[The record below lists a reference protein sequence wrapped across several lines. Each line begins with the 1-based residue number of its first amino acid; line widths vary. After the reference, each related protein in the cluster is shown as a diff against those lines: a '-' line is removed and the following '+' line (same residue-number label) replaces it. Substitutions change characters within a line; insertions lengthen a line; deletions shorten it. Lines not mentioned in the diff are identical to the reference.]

1 MKPALLI
8 IDVQQALC
16 EGPGAAFDAP
26 AVIDRINALAVA
38 ARAAG
43 APVIW
48 VQHED
53 DGTLRH
59 DTRGWQLADGLHAQ
73 PADLRLRKTTPDAF
87 HRTGLAERLQQ
98 HGADTL
104 IVCGMHTEFCVDTT
118 CRRALALG
126 WPVLLAQDAHTSA
139 GNAVLSPQQVI
150 AHHNATLTNIA
161 SFGPRVQTWPTDAL
175 IAALAGR
182 LAPQGTAGKQ

>member
-16 EGPGAAFDAP
+16 EGPIAAFDCAG
-26 AVIDRINALAVA
+26 VIGRINALARA

-53 DGTLRH
+53 GGPLVYGAP
-59 DTRGWQLADGLHAQ
+59 GWRLADGLQAQ
-73 PADLRLRKTTPDAF
+73 PADLRLRKTTTDAF
-87 HRTGLAERLQQ
+87 HRTELEALLKARGV
-98 HGADTL
+98 DTL

-139 GNAVLSPQQVI
+139 GNAVLPPEQVI
-150 AHHNATLTNIA
+150 AHHNATLTHIA
-161 SFGPRVQTWPTDAL
+161 SFGPRVQTWPTEAL
-175 IAALAGR
+175 LQALAQER
-182 LAPQGTAGKQ
+182 A

>member
-8 IDVQQALC
+8 IDVQEALC
-16 EGPGAAFDAP
+16 HGPGAPFDCRG
-26 AVIDRINALAVA
+26 VIGRINALARAV
-38 ARAAG
+38 RAAN

-53 DGTLRH
+53 AGRLRAGTP
-59 DTRGWQLADGLHAQ
+59 GWELAKGTIAEES
-73 PADLRLRKTTPDAF
+73 DLRLSKTTPDSF
-87 HRTGLAERLQQ
+87 NRTALEQLLKDRAV
-98 HGADTL
+98 DTL

-139 GNAVLSPQQVI
+139 GNAVLQPEQVI
-150 AHHNATLTNIA
+150 AHHNATLTAIS
-161 SFGPRVQTWPTDAL
+161 SFGPRVQTWPTEAL
-175 IAALAGR
+175 LRALA
-182 LAPQGTAGKQ
+182 KVHS

>member
-16 EGPGAAFDAP
+16 EGPIAAFDCAG
-26 AVIDRINALAVA
+26 VIGRINALARA

-53 DGTLRH
+53 GGPLVYGAP
-59 DTRGWQLADGLHAQ
+59 GWQLADGLQAQ
-73 PADLRLRKTTPDAF
+73 PADLRLRKTTTDAF
-87 HRTGLAERLQQ
+87 HRTELEALLKARGV
-98 HGADTL
+98 DTL

-139 GNAVLSPQQVI
+139 GNAVLPPEQVI
-150 AHHNATLTNIA
+150 AHHNATLTHIA
-161 SFGPRVQTWPTDAL
+161 SFGPRVQTWPTEAL
-175 IAALAGR
+175 LQALAQGR
-182 LAPQGTAGKQ
+182 A

>member
-16 EGPGAAFDAP
+16 EGPGAAFDCPGTIA
-26 AVIDRINALAVA
+26 RIQALANA
-38 ARAAG
+38 ARAAA

-53 DGTLRH
+53 DTSLRH
-59 DTRGWQLADGLHAQ
+59 DTPGWRLADGLEPQ

-87 HRTGLAERLQQ
+87 HRTALEAWLRER
-98 HGADTL
+98 GVDTL

-139 GNAVLSPQQVI
+139 GNAVLSAQQVI
-150 AHHNATLTNIA
+150 AHHNATLTHIA
-161 SFGPRVQTWPTDAL
+161 SFGPRVQSWPTDAL
-175 IAALAGR
+175 VAALQGR
-182 LAPQGTAGKQ
+182 LAPPGLAHRQ